1 MIARS
6 FRPVGWV
13 AAVGVAALGCYML
26 SLRVASERADLDRL
40 NSRIVAASQNIRSL
54 QTELGT
60 RGRMQQLEA
69 WNEEVLA
76 LSAPV
81 SGQFVEGSVS
91 LARFDTRQPPSAV
104 EAPVQLASAPAP
116 TPATTPAPRPAV
128 ATPRQ
133 AVAAP
138 APAQS
143 LVRQASAVIPPV
155 TPAPA
160 TTATTTV
167 RRAAPPT
174 ATAERRPAPTE
185 AAPIRT
191 ASRETAPARTATPP
205 VKRAPATTTETR
217 TAAVT
222 PPARSRA
229 GLLDD
234 RTIRAL
240 GSASRSERGGGTRD

>member
-13 AAVGVAALGCYML
+13 AAVGAAALGCYML

-104 EAPVQLASAPAP
+104 EAPVQLASAP
-116 TPATTPAPRPAV
+116 TPATTPAPRP
-128 ATPRQ
+128 

-143 LVRQASAVIPPV
+143 LVRQASATIPPV
-155 TPAPA
+155 TTAP
-160 TTATTTV
+160 ATTTV
-167 RRAAPPT
+167 RRSAAPTTT
-174 ATAERRPAPTE
+174 AVRRPAASE

-191 ASRETAPARTATPP
+191 ASREPAARTPP
-205 VKRAPATTTETR
+205 PPKRATAATTETG
-217 TAAVT
+217 TAAAT
-222 PPARSRA
+222 TPARSRA
-229 GLLDD
+229 SLLDD